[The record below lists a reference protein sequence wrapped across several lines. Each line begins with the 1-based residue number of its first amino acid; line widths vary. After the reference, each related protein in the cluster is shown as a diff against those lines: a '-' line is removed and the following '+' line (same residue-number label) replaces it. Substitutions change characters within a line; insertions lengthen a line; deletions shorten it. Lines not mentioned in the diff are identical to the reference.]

1 VTIFIA
7 LLVIIIC
14 LLVLYA
20 LVGRQWLKTKPLGQR
35 FLAWVEPVE
44 LLLFKKSET
53 ILMGRLLWVG
63 SLFVSLYDGIAVFA
77 SSLDLTPITT
87 RIMDFLH
94 IPQDLRGLTVS
105 GFLMAIGLMIN
116 NLRKKVTKPIE
127 LVAVSDSAV
136 TPVQATAMAQ
146 ADAAK
151 DEAVAAVKAP
161 S

>member
-7 LLVIIIC
+7 ILVIIVC
-14 LLVLYA
+14 LIVLYA
-20 LVGRQWLKTKPLGQR
+20 LVGRPWLKTKPLGQR

-44 LLLFKKSET
+44 LALFKKSET
-53 ILMGRLLWVG
+53 ILMGRLLWIG
-63 SLFVSLYDGIAVFA
+63 SLFVSLYDGIAVYA

-87 RIMDFLH
+87 RLMDFLH

-116 NLRKKVTKPIE
+116 NLRSKVTKPIE
-127 LVAVSDSAV
+127 LVAVSDSAA
-136 TPVQATAMAQ
+136 TPQQTAAIAK
-146 ADAAK
+146 ADAANSQ
-151 DEAVAAVKAP
+151 AVATVKA